1 MEYLRNANVK
11 QKLLLLLIAPLSA
24 LIVFEGLNIQRH
36 YQDLNSMSSVVD
48 LAELSGINSQLAHEL
63 QKERGMSAGYLGSGG
78 RKWGGE
84 LNEQRLLTDQL
95 LHQWRNWVAR
105 HQYDRHSKVLG
116 EIQAVEHK
124 TKELSSIRR
133 QITQQSI
140 PLAQVLT
147 FYTANIRHL
156 LSVPAWATRYT
167 TDGEMSRRLQA
178 YYSFLQGKERS
189 GIERAVLSNTFAQ
202 DAFTG
207 NLYSRYL
214 QLVISQD
221 TFFSSYLLF
230 AGDESAQHFRTF
242 LKGPEQQAVER
253 FRRIANENFR
263 EGRFNTDPSQW
274 FAAATQRINQLK
286 QLEDA
291 FKDSMVSYG
300 RESMNNLKA
309 RLSTSIILSSGI
321 LIFSFA
327 LAFWLARLM
336 YRQVQELS
344 RVMSLAGNQLKL
356 DSRCQV
362 YMRDELGQTADTLNS
377 MLANISTLVGSLDRT
392 SQQLELISIQN
403 HCTVSLSSK
412 GMQVQKE
419 QTEKVVVGVG
429 QLEQATREI
438 AANIQTVAD
447 HTCQANE
454 VTQRSGEVV
463 IQSVSHIT
471 NLNDHMGQVSS
482 TIRELHESS
491 GAIADVLNVIKS
503 IAEQTN
509 LLALNAAIE
518 AARAGEQGRGFAVV
532 ADEVRTLAQRTQ
544 ESTAEIESIVGK
556 FQSESEAAFR
566 AVEQSQH
573 AVGETVSMSGELEQ
587 ALVSIQSA
595 IGDIQHLSDQ
605 VAAAAEEQVATNQEL
620 ASAMREIDSIAEHT
634 VATSDFMRK
643 TSQEQRILA
652 KELNKQADRF
662 DLGLV

>member
-24 LIVFEGLNIQRH
+24 LILFEGLNIQRH
-36 YQDLNSMSSVVD
+36 YQDLNSMAHVVD
-48 LAELSGINSQLAHEL
+48 LAELSGINSELAHEL

-78 RKWGGE
+78 RNFVNE
-84 LNEQRLLTDQL
+84 LIEQRQLTDQL
-95 LHQWRNWVAR
+95 LNQWRGWVEG
-105 HQYDRHSKVLG
+105 HQYSEDPKVLN
-116 EIQAVEHK
+116 EIQAVQSEI
-124 TKELSSIRR
+124 KELTSIRN
-133 QITQQSI
+133 QVTQQSI
-140 PLAQVLT
+140 PLAQVLK
-147 FYTANIRHL
+147 FYTSNIRHL
-156 LSVPAWATRYT
+156 LNVPAWATRYT
-167 TDGEMSRRLQA
+167 IDGEMSRRLQA
-178 YYSFLQGKERS
+178 YFNFLQGKERS
-189 GIERAVLSNTFAQ
+189 GIERAVLSNAFAQ

-207 NLYSRYL
+207 DLYTRYL
-214 QLVISQD
+214 RLVISQD
-221 TFFSSYLLF
+221 AFFGSYLLF
-230 AGDESAQHFRTF
+230 AGDEGAQHFRTF
-242 LKGPEQQAVER
+242 LKGPEQQDVER
-253 FRRIANENFR
+253 FRAIANDNFR
-263 EGRFNTDPSQW
+263 DGGFNTNPSEW
-274 FAAATQRINQLK
+274 FAASTRRINKLK
-286 QLEDA
+286 QLEDE
-291 FKDSMVSYG
+291 FKGNMVGYG
-300 RESMNNLKA
+300 RDAMQSLNA
-309 RLSTSIILSSGI
+309 RLWTSIVMSSAI

-336 YRQVQELS
+336 YRQVHELS
-344 RVMSLAGNQLKL
+344 HVMSLAGNQLKL

-362 YMRDELGQTADTLNS
+362 YMKDELGQTADALNS
-377 MLANISTLVGSLDRT
+377 MLSNISTLVRSLDMT

-438 AANIQTVAD
+438 ASNIQTVAD
-447 HTCQANE
+447 HTCQAND

-463 IQSVSHIT
+463 TQSVTRIS
-471 NLNDHMGQVSS
+471 NLNEHMGQVSS

-491 GAIADVLNVIKS
+491 SAIGGVLNVIKS

-573 AVGETVSMSGELEQ
+573 AVSETVSMSGELEQ
-587 ALVSIQSA
+587 ALASIQSA
-595 IGDIQHLSDQ
+595 IRDIQNLSDQ

-620 ASAMREIDSIAEHT
+620 AGSMREIDSIAEHT

-643 TSQEQRILA
+643 TAQEQRALA
-652 KELNKQADRF
+652 KDLNDQADRF
-662 DLGLV
+662 DLGTA